1 MWDGV
6 LVLKTCTP
14 TRQLVLKSSDTSLT
28 PPRTHMARAVAL
40 CVLLQSALS
49 MDRRVAKGITE
60 LN

>member
-1 MWDGV
+1 
-6 LVLKTCTP
+6 
-14 TRQLVLKSSDTSLT
+14 
-28 PPRTHMARAVAL
+28 MARAVAL